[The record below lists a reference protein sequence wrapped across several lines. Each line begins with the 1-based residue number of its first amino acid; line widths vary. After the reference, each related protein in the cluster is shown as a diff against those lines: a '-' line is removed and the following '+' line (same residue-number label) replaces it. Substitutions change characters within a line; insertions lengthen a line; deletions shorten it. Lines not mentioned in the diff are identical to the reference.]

1 MLHKYEH
8 TQPGRWIRFALAT
21 PIGIGAALVF
31 LGQTTEIPVLGKI
44 LLYIGLGKIVVLR
57 VC

>member
-8 TQPGRWIRFALAT
+8 TQPGTWIRFALAT